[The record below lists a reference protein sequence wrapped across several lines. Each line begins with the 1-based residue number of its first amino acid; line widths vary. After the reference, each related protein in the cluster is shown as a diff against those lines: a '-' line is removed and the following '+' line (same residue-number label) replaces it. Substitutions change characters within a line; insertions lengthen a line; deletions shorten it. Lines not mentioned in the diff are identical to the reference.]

1 MRTPRKLPLGFQCLQ
16 LYSENAVYKYRVK
29 VVLSGIGGR
38 ADTVPKAEKVPN
50 QVNADK
56 FDGILKRLIEHKP
69 VPKKK
74 VKASRKKKLG
84 SVLGT

>member
-1 MRTPRKLPLGFQCLQ
+1 MSAIVLPSKGFMHR
-16 LYSENAVYKYRVK
+16 EKRGGK
-29 VVLSGIGGR
+29 VAAKV
-38 ADTVPKAEKVPN
+38 EKIPD